1 MDHFHQAGGLPAL
14 LKQMAALL
22 HLNSLTVSG
31 QTLAQIVASAE
42 CYNSEV
48 IRSLAQPLDQGGALA
63 ALTGNLIPAGALI
76 KVSAASPALLQHTG
90 PALVFEGYEEML
102 SRIDGAD
109 LAVTP
114 ETVLVMRNTGPQGVP
129 GMPEWGQ
136 IPIPAK
142 LLKQGVRDMVRISDA
157 RMSGTSYG
165 TVVLHAAPEAAVG
178 GPLAIVRDGDLIR
191 LDVTERRLDLLLS
204 EQEIAERLAD
214 WSPPARRHLRGYP
227 RLYIEHVL
235 QADAG
240 CDFDFLRPEALEALH
255 FVLPQVGRS

>member
-1 MDHFHQAGGLPAL
+1 
-14 LKQMAALL
+14 
-22 HLNSLTVSG
+22 
-31 QTLAQIVASAE
+31 
-42 CYNSEV
+42 V
-48 IRSLAQPLDQGGALA
+48 IHSLAQPLDQGGALA
-63 ALTGNLIPAGALI
+63 ALSGNLIPSGALI
-76 KVSAASPALLQHTG
+76 KVSAASPALLRHTG
-90 PALVFEGYEEML
+90 PALVFEGYEDML
-102 SRIDGAD
+102 NRIDGAD

-142 LLKQGVRDMVRISDA
+142 LLKSGVRDMVRISDA

-178 GPLAIVRDGDLIR
+178 GPLAIVKDGDLIR
-191 LDVTERRLDLLLS
+191 LDVTERRLELLLS
-204 EQEIAERLAD
+204 DQEIAERLAG

-240 CDFDFLRPEALEALH
+240 CDFDFLRPEAPEALH
-255 FVLPQVGRS
+255 FVPPQVGRS